1 MNGHHRGGLV
11 GPVLLVGLGL
21 ILLGQ
26 NLGWVRN
33 DIWLSLLRLWPLIL
47 VAAGI
52 DLLIPRRSIWGTLVS
67 LVLVVAVF
75 AGGFWLSGVS
85 LGGPREGQFETV
97 NIPLATAT
105 RAEIR
110 FSPPVAAIELE
121 ALSGSQAVVEG
132 TVPRGGY
139 GRVHTESTLSGST
152 ALVEVTATGAYVIP
166 AFGPRDETWRFGLTP
181 AVPLDLGVSMGLGQV
196 EADLTGLDIASLD
209 VEMGLGQVVI
219 TLPAEGSFSGQVS
232 GAIGRTVIVVPEG
245 AAVRVRMTTGIGGL
259 QTPDG
264 GRSIDVGDKE
274 YTSPN
279 FNTAQNRIELQIE
292 QAIGAIVIR
301 KG

>member
-1 MNGHHRGGLV
+1 MDSHHRGGLV

-26 NLGWVRN
+26 NLGWVRE

-52 DLLIPRRSIWGTLVS
+52 DLLIPRRSIWGTLLS

-75 AGGFWLSGVS
+75 AGGFWLSGVA
-85 LGGPREGQFETV
+85 LGGVREGLVETV
-97 NIPLATAT
+97 SIPLAKAS
-105 RAEIR
+105 RAEIH
-110 FSPPVAAIELE
+110 FNPPVAALELG

-139 GRVHTESTLSGST
+139 GRVHTESSVSGST
-152 ALVEVTATGAYVIP
+152 AQVEVTATGAYIIP

-181 AVPLDLGVSMGLGQV
+181 DVPLDLEVSMGLGMV

-209 VEMGLGQVVI
+209 VEMGIGQLVI
-219 TLPAEGSFSGQVS
+219 TLPAEGSFSGNVS
-232 GAIGRTVIVVPEG
+232 GAIGQTVIVIPDG
-245 AAVRVRMTTGIGGL
+245 TAVRIRMTTAIGGMR
-259 QTPDG
+259 TPDG

-279 FNTAQNRIELQIE
+279 YGTAQNQIDLQIE

-301 KG
+301 EG

>member
-1 MNGHHRGGLV
+1 MDSHHRGGLV

-21 ILLGQ
+21 IFLGQ
-26 NLGWVRN
+26 NLGWVRE

-52 DLLIPRRSIWGTLVS
+52 DLLIPRRSIWGTLLS

-85 LGGPREGQFETV
+85 AGGAREGQIETV
-97 NIPLATAT
+97 SIPLANAT
-105 RAEIR
+105 RAEIH
-110 FSPPVAAIELE
+110 FNPPVAALELR
-121 ALSGSQAVVEG
+121 ALSGSQAAVEG

-139 GRVHTESTLSGST
+139 GRVRTESTISGST
-152 ALVEVTATGAYVIP
+152 AQVEVTATGAYIIP

-181 AVPLDLGVSMGLGQV
+181 AVPLDLEVSMGLGLI

-209 VEMGLGQVVI
+209 VELGLGQVVI
-219 TLPAEGSFSGQVS
+219 TLPAEGSFSGNVS
-232 GAIGRTVIVVPEG
+232 GAIGQMIVVIPEG
-245 AAVRVRMTTGIGGL
+245 SAVRIRMTTAIGGMR
-259 QTPDG
+259 TPDG

-279 FNTAQNRIELQIE
+279 YETAQDRIDLQIE
-292 QAIGAIVIR
+292 QAIGAIIIR
-301 KG
+301 EG